1 MDLAWLS
8 PPEPGHLRPA
18 GFASRR
24 VFNIL
29 LYGFSRAQELSH
41 ETNSRVVAPLPLS
54 RWEAITVGSCDDTFA
69 DFCSGGTVQPS
80 WAKVERANT
89 QEGDCCR
96 SVQSHPDSPQSRE
109 RVASEREPSIYGI

>member
-89 QEGDCCR
+89 QEGDCCAAVCR
-96 SVQSHPDSPQSRE
+96 VIQIAHSPE
-109 RVASEREPSIYGI
+109 RASCESE